1 MDSKGG
7 IKLGKVYRR
16 QRIEGVTVPAV
27 IHNSQY
33 FWHNMAVYEDG
44 TVSCWKKVDLEDV
57 LSTLNRGWLTVSV
70 PEGKSLSVHGACCF
84 EIKNAKWNFT
94 NESYFEF
101 IKDTVRSMNPEM
113 ANIYKTSDH
122 EREKWDKLRI
132 GFTASPTHCKL
143 IEMPFK
149 YEFTNGDGT
158 NIFMRVDGSVTLTA
172 LYAYE
177 DGFFGVDGLNK
188 ILTFDDIE
196 KLFAEKKLCT
206 APKDGEI
213 ISLGALGTAECASSY
228 SKVKQKEKLK
238 EIENMSLKI
247 QKKPDA
253 HELCIRAYHAYLVEP
268 SEFYKERLRK
278 AYEAVPEHE
287 RCFLGDM
294 DSRDSDFRRILY
306 SNNKREV

>member
-1 MDSKGG
+1 M
-7 IKLGKVYRR
+7 GKIYRK
-16 QRIEGVTVPAV
+16 QTIEGATIPAI

-44 TVSCWKKVDLEDV
+44 TVSCWKKVDLDDVPDV
-57 LSTLNRGWLTVSV
+57 LKRGWLTVSI
-70 PEGKSLSVHGACCF
+70 PDGKSISVYGACSV
-84 EIKNAKWNFT
+84 ELTNGKWSFT
-94 NESYFEF
+94 NDSYFDF

-113 ANIYKTSDH
+113 VNIYKTS
-122 EREKWDKLRI
+122 ERERDKWNKLRI

-143 IEMPFK
+143 DEKPFH
-149 YEFTNGDGT
+149 YEFTEGDST
-158 NIFMRVDGSVTLTA
+158 NVFRRVDGALAVIA
-172 LYAYE
+172 LYAYA
-177 DGFFGVDGLNK
+177 DGTFAVDGIDGKN
-188 ILTFDDIE
+188 LTFEDIE
-196 KLFAEKKLCT
+196 HLFKEKELCT
-206 APKDGEI
+206 APKVGDI
-213 ISLGALGTAECASSY
+213 ISFGALGRAECASCY
-228 SKVKQKEKLK
+228 SKIKLKEKLK
-238 EIENMSLKI
+238 EIENISLKV

-268 SEFYKERLRK
+268 SDFYRERLRE

>member
-1 MDSKGG
+1 
-7 IKLGKVYRR
+7 
-16 QRIEGVTVPAV
+16 
-27 IHNSQY
+27 
-33 FWHNMAVYEDG
+33 MAVYEDG
-44 TVSCWKKVDLEDV
+44 TVSCWKKVDLDDV
-57 LSTLNRGWLTVSV
+57 LNTLNRGWLTVSI
-70 PEGKSLSVHGACCF
+70 PERKSLSVYGACSV
-84 EIKNAKWNFT
+84 ELTSAKWNFT

-149 YEFTNGDGT
+149 YEFTNGDDT
-158 NIFMRVDGSVTLTA
+158 NIFMRVDGYVTLTA

-177 DGFFGVDGLNK
+177 DGFFGIDGLDK

-196 KLFAEKKLCT
+196 KLFAEKELCT
-206 APKDGEI
+206 APKAGEL
-213 ISLGALGTAECASSY
+213 ISFGALGTAECAESY
-228 SKVKQKEKLK
+228 SAVKIKEKLK
-238 EIENMSLKI
+238 EIENSSLKI

-268 SEFYKERLRK
+268 NDFYKERLRK

-294 DSRDSDFRRILY
+294 DTRDSDFRRILY